1 MVWKAEFNL
10 FLIAISFFTR
20 IPVTRWVDFQEHYLN
35 QAARY
40 FPWVG
45 WITGVL
51 CAMAL
56 LLFSQIFPITLAV
69 LLSTAFG
76 ILLTGAFH
84 EDGFADTC
92 DGMGGGWTKDQVLTI
107 MKDSR
112 LGTYGATGLFFML
125 GLKCTALASM
135 PVEVAAMALVFGHV
149 VSRYLS
155 TTLLRTMTYVQ
166 DIDKSKSKPLA
177 TQLSDRSLVIATLS
191 LAPLVV
197 LLPALMPP
205 LIPLLMPPHMPLQ
218 PSTMGGISSMGN
230 LVLALLILGAGTRW
244 LAAAYFRHRIGGYTG
259 DCLGA
264 LQQVSEVA
272 VYLVFLAWL

>member
-1 MVWKAEFNL
+1 MVWKAEINL
-10 FLIAISFFTR
+10 FLIAVSFFTR
-20 IPVTRWVDFQEHYLN
+20 LPVTRWVDFQEHYLN

-45 WITGVL
+45 WVIGALT
-51 CAMAL
+51 AIAL
-56 LLFSQIFPITLAV
+56 LLFGQIFPMTLAV
-69 LLSTAFG
+69 LLSTGLG

-92 DGMGGGWTKDQVLTI
+92 DGMGGGWTKVQVLTI

-125 GLKCTALASM
+125 GLKCVALASL
-135 PVEVAAMALVFGHV
+135 PLEVAAIALLFGHV
-149 VSRYLS
+149 VSRYVA
-155 TTLLRTMTYVQ
+155 TTLLRTMVYVQ

-177 TQLSDRSLVIATLS
+177 TQLSDRALVIATLS
-191 LAPLVV
+191 LTPL
-197 LLPALMPP
+197 LLL
-205 LIPLLMPPHMPLQ
+205 LPLLMPMLPVSPV
-218 PSTMGGISSMGN
+218 STSAGN
-230 LVLALLILGAGTRW
+230 LVLALLLVCGGLWW
-244 LAAAYFRHRIGGYTG
+244 LASAYFKHRIGGYTG

-272 VYLVFLAWL
+272 VYLVLLIWL